1 MLSEHS
7 TKWRILMPANSPL
20 EVANLIA
27 QGLSNGDLDGIMA
40 LYEPSACLVPQPGQV
55 LQGTAAIR
63 EGIEGFLGMKP
74 TMNVESETVVQ
85 ADDVAIVYTKW
96 SLSGTGADGGAV
108 NMSGQATD
116 VMRRQPNGMWLCV
129 IDNPFGGG

>member
-1 MLSEHS
+1 
-7 TKWRILMPANSPL
+7 MPANSPQ
-20 EVANLIA
+20 EVANSIA
-27 QGLSNGDLDGIMA
+27 QGLNKGDLDGIMA
-40 LYEPSACLVPQPGQV
+40 MYEPGACLVPEPGQV

-63 EGIEGFLGMKP
+63 EGMAGFLGMKP
-74 TMNVESETVVQ
+74 KLNVESETVVQ

-96 SLSGTGADGGAV
+96 SLSGTGPDGGAV

-116 VMRRQPNGMWLCV
+116 VMRRQPDGTWLCV